1 MVLRSSWS
9 GKGTPRLA
17 VRAVEGFGL
26 RAWRMERTRG
36 WPGRRGALGLP
47 GPAPLKM
54 IVNRSPPAHCRPAD
68 RRPLHSRA
76 EEGPVVNVIRTA
88 IVLVVVLGVAGC
100 ATSPTGRDQLIMFS
114 PSSMDRMGAAA
125 FDEIKAETPAAG
137 AYLSRYVECVAD
149 AVVAVLPGE
158 QAQGWEVEVFDED
171 EPNAFALPGKKI
183 GVYKGLLDV
192 AERQDQLA
200 AVIGHEIGHVLA
212 QHGNERMSSQFVV
225 GAGLA
230 VAEAMMRR
238 PDSNEGRQVMAV
250 LGLGAQVGI
259 LLPYGRSHETEAD
272 RIGLELMAQAGF
284 DPEASVELWRNM
296 SRLGGPRPPEFLS
309 THPANETRI
318 RALQSQIP
326 AATKVYR
333 QAREAGRVPDCD
345 G

>member
-1 MVLRSSWS
+1 MNS
-9 GKGTPRLA
+9 
-17 VRAVEGFGL
+17 
-26 RAWRMERTRG
+26 
-36 WPGRRGALGLP
+36 
-47 GPAPLKM
+47 
-54 IVNRSPPAHCRPAD
+54 
-68 RRPLHSRA
+68 
-76 EEGPVVNVIRTA
+76 IRTA
-88 IVLVVVLGVAGC
+88 IVLVAALGVVGC

-114 PSSMDRMGAAA
+114 PSSVDRMGAAA

-158 QAQGWEVEVFDED
+158 QAQGWEVEVFDGD

-284 DPEASVELWRNM
+284 DPEASVELWQNM
-296 SRLGGPRPPEFLS
+296 SRVGGPRPPELLS

-318 RALQSQIP
+318 RALQAQVP
-326 AATKVYR
+326 AAMKVYR
-333 QAREAGRVPDCD
+333 EARAAGRMPNCD
-345 G
+345 A

>member
-1 MVLRSSWS
+1 MKW
-9 GKGTPRLA
+9 
-17 VRAVEGFGL
+17 
-26 RAWRMERTRG
+26 
-36 WPGRRGALGLP
+36 
-47 GPAPLKM
+47 
-54 IVNRSPPAHCRPAD
+54 
-68 RRPLHSRA
+68 
-76 EEGPVVNVIRTA
+76 IRTA
-88 IVLVVVLGVAGC
+88 VVLAAALGVAGC
-100 ATSPTGRDQLIMFS
+100 AVSPTGRDQLVMFS
-114 PSSMDRMGAAA
+114 PSAMNQMGAAA

-137 AYLSRYVECVAD
+137 AYLNRYVECVAD
-149 AVVAVLPGE
+149 AVVAVLPGD
-158 QAQGWEVEVFDED
+158 QAQGWEVKVFDED

-192 AERQDQLA
+192 ADRQDQLA

-238 PDSNEGRQVMAV
+238 PESNEGRQVMAV

-259 LLPYGRSHETEAD
+259 LLPYGRSHESEAD

-284 DPEASVELWRNM
+284 DPAASVELWQNM
-296 SRLGGPRPPEFLS
+296 SREGGARPPEFLS

-318 RALQSQIP
+318 RVLQAQVP
-326 AATKVYR
+326 AAMGVYR
-333 QAREAGRVPDCD
+333 EARAAGRVPECD